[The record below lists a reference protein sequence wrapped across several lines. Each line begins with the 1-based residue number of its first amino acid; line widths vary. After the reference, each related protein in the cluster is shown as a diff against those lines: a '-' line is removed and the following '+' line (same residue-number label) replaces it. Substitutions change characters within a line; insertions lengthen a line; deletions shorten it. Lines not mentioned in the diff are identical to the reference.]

1 MAMITFKR
9 VVRAGYTSFRRNAWL
24 SLATIMITMLALFVI
39 GNLVFL
45 GAFATTVLAELESH
59 IDVSIYFQPT
69 ASEQD
74 IFSVKQDLE
83 EHADVAD
90 VSYTSRDAAL
100 AAFRER
106 NKDNK
111 VITGA
116 LTELG
121 ENPLEAS
128 LNIKAKDSSR
138 FASIAAFLD
147 QKNYPVVDKVNFF
160 ENERVVE
167 RLGSILTAVRASGAV
182 LALVLAVIAML
193 VAFNTFRLVIYTMRE
208 EIGIMR
214 LVGGTSWFIRGPFLV
229 AGALY
234 GFFAALITTLI
245 FFPIT
250 WYASPKLSFLVP
262 EFSLFGY
269 FTLHLVEFFLIMLT
283 FGVGL
288 GILSSFVAVRRYLHV

>member
-1 MAMITFKR
+1 MAIITFKR
-9 VVRAGYTSFRRNAWL
+9 VMRAGYVSFRRNAWL
-24 SLATIMITMLALFVI
+24 SLATIMVMMLALFVI
-39 GNLVFL
+39 GSLVFF
-45 GAFATTVLAELESH
+45 GAFANTVLAQLESH
-59 IDVSIYFQPT
+59 IDVSVYFHPT

-74 IFSVKQDLE
+74 IFSVKHDLE
-83 EHADVAD
+83 AQADVAD

-100 AAFRER
+100 AAFRDR
-106 NKDNK
+106 NKDNQA
-111 VITGA
+111 VSGA
-116 LTELG
+116 LAELG
-121 ENPLEAS
+121 DNPLEAS
-128 LNIKAKDSSR
+128 VNIKAKDSSR
-138 FASIAAFLD
+138 FVSIASFLQ
-147 QKNYPVVDKVNFF
+147 QKNYPIVDKVNFF

-229 AGALY
+229 SGALY
-234 GFFAALITTLI
+234 GFVAALLTTII

-250 WYASPKLSFLVP
+250 WYASPKLAFLVP
-262 EFSLFGY
+262 EFSLFNY
-269 FTLHLVEFFLIMLT
+269 FTLHLTEFFLIMLT
-283 FGVGL
+283 FGIGL

>member
-1 MAMITFKR
+1 MALTTLKR
-9 VVRAGYTSFRRNAWL
+9 IIRAGYVSFRRNTWL
-24 SLATIMITMLALFVI
+24 SLATIMVMVLALFVI

-45 GAFATTVLAELESH
+45 GAFANTVLAQLESR
-59 IDVSIYFQPT
+59 IDLSIYFQPG

-74 IFSVKQDLE
+74 IFSIKNDLE
-83 EHADVAD
+83 SHPDVAD

-106 NKDNK
+106 HKDNQL
-111 VITGA
+111 ITGA
-116 LTELG
+116 LAELG

-128 LNIKAKDSSR
+128 INVKAKDSSR
-138 FASIAAFLD
+138 FAAISSFLA
-147 QKNYPVVDKVNFF
+147 QKNYPIVDKVNFS

-167 RLGSILTAVRASGAV
+167 RLGSILAAVRASGAV
-182 LALVLAVIAML
+182 LALMLAVISML
-193 VAFNTFRLVIYTMRE
+193 VAFNTLRLVIYTMRE

-229 AGALY
+229 SGALY
-234 GFFAALITTLI
+234 GFFAALITTIVFL
-245 FFPIT
+245 PLT
-250 WYASPKLSFLVP
+250 WYVSPKLAFLVP
-262 EFSLFGY
+262 EFNLFSY

-283 FGVGL
+283 FGLGL